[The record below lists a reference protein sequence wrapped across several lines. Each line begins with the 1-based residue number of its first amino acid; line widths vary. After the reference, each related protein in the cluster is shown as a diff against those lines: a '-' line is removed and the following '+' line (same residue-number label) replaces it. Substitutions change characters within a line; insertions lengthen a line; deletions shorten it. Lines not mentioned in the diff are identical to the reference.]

1 MVDHACSLCTQE
13 AEARGLQ
20 CSPGQHE
27 LQNETLSEKPTNPAI
42 TTPHTHTW
50 KKKSKFSKKNVG
62 EVAK

>member
-1 MVDHACSLCTQE
+1 MVDLACSLCTQE
-13 AEARGLQ
+13 AEAGGLQ

-27 LQNETLSEKPTNPAI
+27 LQNQSPSQ
-42 TTPHTHTW
+42 

>member
-42 TTPHTHTW
+42 TTPTHM
-50 KKKSKFSKKNVG
+50 KKNPNSLRRML
-62 EVAK
+62 EK